1 MYAVAQVPGIAIF
14 RIKSSLRAAML
25 LRVSQNAIDLAMRNS
40 QSLHSVGHVGHPQFP
55 QPENASLCPQ
65 ANARYEN
72 WLCRAQQLNC
82 FSLVCVHGT
91 LIHQAGADSTW
102 FTRTRTV

>member
-1 MYAVAQVPGIAIF
+1 MNADTQLPGIAIF
-14 RIKSSLRAAML
+14 RIESGLRTVML
-25 LRVSQNAIDLAMRNS
+25 FGISQNAIDLAMRNS
-40 QSLHSVGHVGHPQFP
+40 QSLHSVDHVGHPQFP

-65 ANARYEN
+65 ANARYES
-72 WLCRAQQLNC
+72 WLCGAQQLNC

-91 LIHQAGADSTW
+91 LIHQAGTDSTW